1 MRKIWHLQTCD
12 TCRKI
17 IAANPALNNI
27 DQQEIKTKPPTAE
40 QIDELAKLAG
50 SYAAIFN
57 YRSQMLKG
65 VPDRKALTESELRNY
80 LVNHYSCLKRPLVV
94 VGNKVF
100 AGNAAATILA
110 AVQAIEAAK

>member
-17 IAANPALNNI
+17 IGANPALQSI
-27 DQQEIKTKPPTAE
+27 ESQELKSAPPTPE
-40 QIDELAKLAG
+40 QIDGLAKLAG

-65 VPDRKALTESELRNY
+65 VADRKALTENQLREY
-80 LVNHYSCLKRPLVV
+80 LINHYSCLKRPLVV
-94 VGNKVF
+94 VGTELY
-100 AGNAAATILA
+100 AGNAAATVKA
-110 AVQAIEAAK
+110 AVQAIEATT